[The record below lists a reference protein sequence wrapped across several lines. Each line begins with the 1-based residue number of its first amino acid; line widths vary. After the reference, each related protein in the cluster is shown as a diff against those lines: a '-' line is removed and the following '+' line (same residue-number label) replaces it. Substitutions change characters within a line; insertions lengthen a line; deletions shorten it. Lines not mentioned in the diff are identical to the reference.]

1 MLTTHNCIFKSMSK
15 TMTVTLLC
23 LRSCF
28 LLLYTRFS
36 TTAVYPLSPGK
47 ARSKWQATLSF
58 HHFGSKIAVSS
69 KIQSLDVTPS
79 SSFTF
84 STHEIF
90 RRRVDDVVIYFFF
103 NSDFKFFDY
112 ASKFSVTSL
121 YVVFVLSSKVML
133 IFPLYNKSSVV
144 AEMGDRLVTIDMGR
158 REGGC

>member
-1 MLTTHNCIFKSMSK
+1 MLTTHNCILKSK

-47 ARSKWQATLSF
+47 ARSQWQATLSL

-69 KIQSLDVTPS
+69 KIQSLDVTPG

-84 STHEIF
+84 STYVTNICKKSHFHITDLRHIRKYLTEYDAKT
-90 RRRVDDVVIYFFF
+90 V
-103 NSDFKFFDY
+103 
-112 ASKFSVTSL
+112 ASALS
-121 YVVFVLSSKVML
+121 VLSLTTATLSSSGFSK
-133 IFPLYNKSSVV
+133 PTPES
-144 AEMGDRLVTIDMGR
+144 
-158 REGGC
+158 